1 MTDRTPATSRR
12 AGRKGWPRHTKIL
25 LGLLFGIVLG
35 LLANSVGGEAP
46 WVDWSVRN
54 IAYPLGQLFLRLIF
68 MIVVPLVFS
77 SLVLG
82 VLELGDVHRLGRVG
96 LKTLAY

>member
-1 MTDRTPATSRR
+1 M
-12 AGRKGWPRHTKIL
+12 
-25 LGLLFGIVLG
+25 
-35 LLANSVGGEAP
+35 ANAVGGDAP

-54 IAYPLGQLFLRLIF
+54 VAYPLGQLFLRLIF

-82 VLELGDVHRLGRVG
+82 VLELGDMQRSSDGS
-96 LKTLAY
+96 A